1 MVGPRSDK
9 DARLMVHVGKKDR
22 TMFFGSESLG
32 MRLLS
37 GRHEISPQVKKPKKV
52 RKKARGKDRL

>member
-1 MVGPRSDK
+1 
-9 DARLMVHVGKKDR
+9 MVHVGKKDR